1 MKNLLMVALVRS
13 FLAIRAQ
20 SEYNCDYYHNSSVS
34 QDIVYMVL
42 GVKNKTVTIETK
54 NVRTG
59 KTYHYQKTFN
69 EFAVL
74 TEEKRLKKTKHF

>member
-34 QDIVYMVL
+34 QDIVHMVP
-42 GVKNKTVTIETK
+42 GAGIK
-54 NVRTG
+54 
-59 KTYHYQKTFN
+59 Q
-69 EFAVL
+69 
-74 TEEKRLKKTKHF
+74 

>member
-20 SEYNCDYYHNSSVS
+20 SEYNCDYYHNSSVF

-59 KTYHYQKTFN
+59 KTHHYQKTFN